1 MIGLL
6 VALVVLAI
14 IVTFIAKP
22 VLAGLGAPAW
32 LFQVVVGIAIII
44 AVYLIAAAFGVPV
57 PNLK

>member
-1 MIGLL
+1 MLTLL

-14 IVTFIAKP
+14 IAWVGKA

-32 LFQVVVGIAIII
+32 LFQIVVGIVLIV
-44 AVYLIAAAFGVPV
+44 AVVLVAQAFGIAT